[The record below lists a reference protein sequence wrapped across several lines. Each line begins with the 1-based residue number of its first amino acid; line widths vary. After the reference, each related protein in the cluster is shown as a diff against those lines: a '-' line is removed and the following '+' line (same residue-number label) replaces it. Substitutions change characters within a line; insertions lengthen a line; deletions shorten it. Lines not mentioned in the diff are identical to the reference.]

1 MKRTAP
7 TARTAL
13 EGSTILLG
21 VSGSIAAYKACLL
34 VRALVTRGASVHVLM
49 TRNACAFVTPMT
61 FQTLSRNPVTSSLFD
76 QVEEWEPGHVAL
88 ADKAD
93 VLVVAPA
100 SANVLARLA
109 CGLADDALTS
119 VALAFRGPVV
129 VAPAMN
135 AGMYAHPATV
145 ANLRTLRSR
154 DVHVVEPGTGDL
166 ACGSG
171 PGRLADTEV
180 IVAAVARAHAAR
192 RAAARGAARS

>member
-1 MKRTAP
+1 MKPVSRSSRSSLKGRTV
-7 TARTAL
+7 
-13 EGSTILLG
+13 LLG

-34 VRALVTRGASVHVLM
+34 VRALVTRGAAVHVLM

-61 FQTLSRNPVTSSLFD
+61 FQTLSRNPVTTSLFD
-76 QVEEWEPGHVAL
+76 QVDEWEPGHVAL

-100 SANVLARLA
+100 TANVIAKMA

-145 ANLRTLRSR
+145 ANLKTLRHR
-154 DVHVVEPGTGDL
+154 GVHVVEPGTGDL
-166 ACGSG
+166 ACGTG
-171 PGRLADTEV
+171 PGRLADIEL
-180 IVAAVARAHAAR
+180 II
-192 RAAARGAARS
+192 AAAAQAMPARCAGSPGKSTS